1 METFSFSVSVLQMT
15 WIFYCLLIVL
25 FYATFLIASLT
36 IPYEIPPMKNLKE
49 IVSSGLPFSL
59 VNFDPIEAEIW
70 NNSKDPFIRCQMTNK
85 AFYMH
90 HSFLGIWLQIMLRNI
105 REGLKSNILV
115 ESSLKDSTKKCIFQS

>member
-1 METFSFSVSVLQMT
+1 MEKFSLSVSVLQMT

-85 AFYMH
+85 AFYAS
-90 HSFLGIWLQIMLRNI
+90 SFLRYLATDYVKKHKGR
-105 REGLKSNILV
+105 
-115 ESSLKDSTKKCIFQS
+115 TKIQYLC